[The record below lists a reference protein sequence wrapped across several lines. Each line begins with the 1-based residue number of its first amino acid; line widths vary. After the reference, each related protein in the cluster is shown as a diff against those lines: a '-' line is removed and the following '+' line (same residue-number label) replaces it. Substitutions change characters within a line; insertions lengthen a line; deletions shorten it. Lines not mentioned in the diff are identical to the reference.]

1 MAGMVSKGVSVKGA
15 MAYQDDVD
23 PTQFHY
29 FPAAPKLTLEDNL
42 EAFSVK
48 YWGIGERYYTED
60 AATGVITSLVGA
72 TMSGQVIFDLAG
84 AQRDALS
91 KQIAET
97 YGIPKP
103 KLIPMRLSNSY
114 VVPVFASKTLGIS
127 TDGESTFP
135 NIAQIGSSILYNVAN
150 GSGKF
155 AQLFAN
161 IVAAGGDEGIANP
174 DFGMTVY
181 GDVELVADP
190 WEVSIT
196 ADLKQ
201 VWEFVR
207 NRFEVSAQ
215 IGWFNLGT
223 TSYESVMQDM
233 VKSNIVSI
241 VYKQGSLDDKD
252 PGNQLF
258 EQGKLLFEAVN
269 EQISAGE
276 GLFKLEPNPE
286 PPPAPKGGGTVL
298 PWSFSVN
305 GSYQSS
311 FFKQEIKWQRDLK
324 YQARILRRIPSSIAL
339 AVSCGGEFSKFF
351 FDLADPTQPCITAE
365 KIKRMQQR
373 LAQEK
378 AAQNAVVK
386 EASKDLK
393 EDRIAPKTYNQL
405 MDYLQKNSLTEDVEM
420 QDRAGPGLSRHGRA
434 SPLRT
439 YRVGGIGYAD
449 ILAKVG

>member
-15 MAYQDDVD
+15 IAYQDDAD

-103 KLIPMRLSNSY
+103 KLIPMRLSNSK
-114 VVPVFASKTLGIS
+114 VEAVFASKTLGI
-127 TDGESTFP
+127 TADGESTFP
-135 NIAQIGSSILYNVAN
+135 TIAQIGSSVLYNVAN

-161 IVAAGGDEGIANP
+161 VVAAGGEVGIANP
-174 DFGMTVY
+174 DFGMNVY

-190 WEVSIT
+190 WKVLIK
-196 ADLKQ
+196 ANLKQ

-207 NRFEVSAQ
+207 ARFEVSAQ
-215 IGWFNLGT
+215 IGWFNLGSS
-223 TSYESVMQDM
+223 SYESVMQDLQ
-233 VKSNIVSI
+233 KSNIVTI
-241 VYKQGSLDDKD
+241 KYIEGSADLKD

-269 EQISAGE
+269 KEISAGE

-286 PPPAPKGGGTVL
+286 PPKAPPGGGTVL

-305 GSYQSS
+305 GSYQKN
-311 FFKQEIKWQRDLK
+311 FFKQDINWERELE
-324 YQARILRRIPSSIAL
+324 YQGRILRRIPSSIVL
-339 AVSCGGEFSKFF
+339 AVSCGGAFSKFF
-351 FDLADPTQPCITAE
+351 FDLSDPSTPCITAA
-365 KIKRMQQR
+365 KIAGMQKR
-373 LAQEK
+373 LKEEK

-386 EASKDLK
+386 GASKDLN
-393 EDRIAPKTYNQL
+393 EDRIGPKTYDQVMN
-405 MDYLQKNSLTEDVEM
+405 YLQKNSLTEDEDSLGGNTARVGRDGRM
-420 QDRAGPGLSRHGRA
+420 SRA
-434 SPLRT
+434 RT
-439 YRVGGIGYAD
+439 YQFGGIGYQD
-449 ILAKVG
+449 ILARTR